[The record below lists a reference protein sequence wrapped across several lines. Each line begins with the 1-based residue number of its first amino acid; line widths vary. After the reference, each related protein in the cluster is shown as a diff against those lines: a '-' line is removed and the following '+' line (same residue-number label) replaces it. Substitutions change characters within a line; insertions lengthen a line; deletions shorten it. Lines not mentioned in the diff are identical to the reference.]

1 MAFDMITSD
10 RKALPHRS
18 FNTSAERHFAEVL
31 RDHMIEEIQLVEKEM
46 ATRVKA
52 IITDAAS
59 DFRKARRLV
68 IKEAYPHILSLD
80 CFAHQMNLLA
90 GYAGR
95 AAQEEG

>member
-18 FNTSAERHFAEVL
+18 FNTSAERHFAEDL

-68 IKEAYPHILSLD
+68 VEEAYPHILSLD